1 MWTVLL
7 HFVLTLVLLGKQMK
21 HRGFLSIKTFEKE
34 FLFYL
39 FLYYMYLFLFHLNLS
54 FEIPILVLLG
64 ILPFLGRT
72 VYKIYI
78 QREIE
83 KGMINF
89 LQLLNS
95 RLVID
100 EDLISSIENIT
111 EYVTSGA
118 IRRILREFVVIFKV
132 SCNPALAFDTMQK
145 VNHAY
150 LRYVFLN
157 IRAVMESWGNPGQLI
172 QELEN
177 EYISVYTELN
187 KGRAELQNDKLMTY
201 LGLLLAGITA
211 YNVLANHALMV
222 RYYAS
227 RPLLLIVLALLAS
240 IGIFVLAA
248 SKIGE

>member
-1 MWTVLL
+1 MWIVLF
-7 HFVLTLVLLGKQMK
+7 HFALTLYLLGRQMK
-21 HRGFLSIKTFEKE
+21 HQGFLSIKTFEKD
-34 FLFYL
+34 FVFYL
-39 FLYYMYLFLFHLNLS
+39 FFYYTYLSLFHIYLS
-54 FEIPILVLLG
+54 FELSALILLG
-64 ILPFLGRT
+64 ILPFAVRT
-72 VYKIYI
+72 IYQIYI

-95 RLVID
+95 RLVVD
-100 EDLISSIENIT
+100 EDLIRSIENIT
-111 EYVTSGA
+111 EYLTSGA
-118 IRRILREFVVIFKV
+118 IRRILREFIVIFKV
-132 SCNPALAFDTMQK
+132 SCNPALAFETMQK

-157 IRAVMESWGNPGQLI
+157 IQAVMDSWGNPGQLI

-201 LGLLLAGITA
+201 FGLLLAGITA
-211 YNVLANHALMV
+211 YNALANHPLMV
-222 RYYAS
+222 QYYAS
-227 RPLLLIVLALLAS
+227 RPLLVISLAILATT
-240 IGIFVLAA
+240 GVFVLAA